1 MQLYHASQITNLS
14 KIVPQPTLS
23 HDKYIGDYVFAT
35 ANFKLALMYLV
46 PKGIGILMNVK
57 ANKPNIVIASNVKI
71 LQSKDR
77 GGAIYILSD
86 EKFEKS
92 PQQEIGEYEM
102 VCKSEV
108 KPIDKI
114 LYKSVLNALTSNQI
128 EVRFVSKSLF
138 NELIN
143 NPKQDQIIKTIK
155 PYQPK

>member
-1 MQLYHASQITNLS
+1 
-14 KIVPQPTLS
+14 
-23 HDKYIGDYVFAT
+23 
-35 ANFKLALMYLV
+35 MYLV

-71 LQSKDR
+71 LQSRDR
-77 GGAIYILSD
+77 VELFISYRMRSS
-86 EKFEKS
+86 KKS
-92 PQQEIGEYEM
+92 STRNWEYEM

-114 LYKSVLNALTSNQI
+114 LYKSVLILTSNQI